1 MSPCLTPFHDK
12 EKNSVY
18 PEIKGNFDLINSF
31 YKNPTA
37 NIIIDKK
44 DKVFSLRSGTK
55 GCPPHITSFQYP
67 TGNSSVCSTTSG
79 KGIYSGKEEIK
90 LLLFTDNVIVYKE
103 NPQRQQ
109 NSWL

>member
-55 GCPPHITSFQYP
+55 GSPPTS
-67 TGNSSVCSTTSG
+67 
-79 KGIYSGKEEIK
+79 
-90 LLLFTDNVIVYKE
+90 LLFSIPLEILVCAVRPVEKVYTVGRKK
-103 NPQRQQ
+103 
-109 NSWL
+109 